1 MKTTDNIYFREL
13 DDALA
18 YIRGQ
23 ATTEKFRDEAI
34 EVCLGSHTPKGKQ
47 REFFVYFRVG

>member
-1 MKTTDNIYFREL
+1 MKTTDNIYFKEL

-34 EVCLGSHTPKGKQ
+34 EICLGSCVIKSKQ
-47 REFFVYFRVG
+47 RQFFVYFRVG